1 MIVLGSLTMAS
12 VFATQLLNG
21 SFNELK
27 SKNPECSSP
36 EESSVEFSKFLK
48 FLKNLLDYD
57 S

>member
-1 MIVLGSLTMAS
+1 MKVLGSLTVTG
-12 VFATQLLNG
+12 VFATQLLDG

-36 EESSVEFSKFLK
+36 EESSVEFSVFKTFIK
-48 FLKNLLDYD
+48 I

>member
-1 MIVLGSLTMAS
+1 MRVLGSLTVTG
-12 VFATQLLNG
+12 VFATQLLDG

-36 EESSVEFSKFLK
+36 EESSVEFSKLLK
-48 FLKNLLDYD
+48 FHKNLLDYD